1 MEWILFWYA
10 KNSLEVKKFEND
22 EKDGVGMHITTKKI
36 AYLGLL
42 IALAFV
48 FSYVEFLIPV
58 NIGVPGAKL
67 GLANLVI
74 IVALYT
80 LSERDAFLLSML
92 RIVLVGFTFGN
103 MASMIYSLAG
113 GILSF
118 TVMVLAKKMKKLS
131 VTGVSVLGGVFH
143 NVGQIIAAILVVE
156 TASLMYYLPVLI
168 LAGTLSGVAIGLLGA
183 MVTKRLGRSWK

>member
-1 MEWILFWYA
+1 M
-10 KNSLEVKKFEND
+10 K
-22 EKDGVGMHITTKKI
+22 TKKI

-48 FSYVEFLIPV
+48 FSYIEFLIPV

-80 LSERDAFLLSML
+80 LNEKDAFVLSMI
-92 RIVLVGFTFGN
+92 RIVLVGFTFAN
-103 MASMIYSLAG
+103 LASMLYSLAG

-118 TVMVLAKKMKKLS
+118 LAMVLAKKTGKLS
-131 VTGVSVLGGVFH
+131 ITGVSVIGGVFH
-143 NVGQIIAAILVVE
+143 NVGQIIMAIWVVK
-156 TASLMYYLPVLI
+156 TASLVYYLPVLMI
-168 LAGTLSGVAIGLLGA
+168 SGIVAGVAIGILGG
-183 MVTKRLGRSWK
+183 MVTKRIKKIVNWV

>member
-1 MEWILFWYA
+1 
-10 KNSLEVKKFEND
+10 
-22 EKDGVGMHITTKKI
+22 MHISTKKI

-42 IALAFV
+42 IALACV
-48 FSYVEFLIPV
+48 FSYVEILIPV

-80 LSERDAFLLSML
+80 LGEGDAFLLSML

-118 TVMVLAKKMKKLS
+118 AVMVLAKKMKRLS

-143 NVGQIIAAILVVE
+143 NVGQIIVAILVVE
-156 TASLMYYLPVLI
+156 TASLIYYLPVLI
-168 LAGTLSGVAIGLLGA
+168 LAGTLSGVAIGMLGA
-183 MVTKRLGRSWK
+183 MVTKRIGNKNKCL